1 MQFGMKRKKEEFS
14 VESVE
19 FRVVLKFRVEK
30 LFCRVNKILY
40 ICRLKQKVKMRE
52 FAKRTIFGSLFVVV
66 VIGSILLDFWA
77 FFAVMLAVV
86 SLGSREMAKLLANQE
101 NSDTT
106 TPVVIVATLFLV
118 ASVIFYP
125 ISHILQLVL
134 LFVPFLLALFSKK
147 YSFAEIA
154 VSCWTSMFFVALPCV
169 LMMELYWNT
178 TLSTIEGKY
187 LIIIL
192 FALIWINDIFAYLTG
207 MALGKHKLFERIS
220 PKKTI
225 EGSVGGLVMTVLVAF
240 LVNHYWIHILD
251 KWEMVGLAVVVVVFG
266 SLGDLCESMLKRRAG
281 VKDSGNV
288 IPGHGGILDRF
299 DATFLAVPFV
309 YCYLMLL

>member
-1 MQFGMKRKKEEFS
+1 
-14 VESVE
+14 
-19 FRVVLKFRVEK
+19 
-30 LFCRVNKILY
+30 
-40 ICRLKQKVKMRE
+40 
-52 FAKRTIFGSLFVVV
+52 
-66 VIGSILLDFWA
+66 
-77 FFAVMLAVV
+77 
-86 SLGSREMAKLLANQE
+86 
-101 NSDTT
+101 
-106 TPVVIVATLFLV
+106 
-118 ASVIFYP
+118 
-125 ISHILQLVL
+125 
-134 LFVPFLLALFSKK
+134 
-147 YSFAEIA
+147 
-154 VSCWTSMFFVALPCV
+154 MFFVALPCV